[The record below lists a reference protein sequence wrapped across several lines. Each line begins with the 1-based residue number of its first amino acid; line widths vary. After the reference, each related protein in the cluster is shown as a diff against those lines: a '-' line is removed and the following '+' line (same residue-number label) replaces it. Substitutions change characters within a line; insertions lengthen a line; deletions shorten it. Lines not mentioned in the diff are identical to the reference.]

1 MNKPGMPV
9 VFLGALAL
17 GGCAPPAI
25 KGVDIQAPPQLT
37 REQVIDARRHFRVEV
52 LSFDASKPYGSG
64 FPYSDY
70 VRLRIT
76 NHSNVTLPY
85 ITPLTKRYSAGRA
98 IGWSRAPVI
107 EVHDLEPKM
116 TKTIDYYPH
125 GHLSVVPVDK
135 VTVEIESTVDEDDVR
150 LFKELRP

>member
-1 MNKPGMPV
+1 MKKPAICIALLSV
-9 VFLGALAL
+9 LAL
-17 GGCAPPAI
+17 GGCTPPAI
-25 KGVDIQAPPQLT
+25 KSMESERPAQLS

-76 NHSNVTLPY
+76 NHSNVMLPY

-98 IGWSRAPVI
+98 VGWSRAPVI
-107 EVHDLEPKM
+107 EVHDLEPRK

-135 VTVEIESTVDEDDVR
+135 VTVEIESKVDEEDVR
-150 LFKELRP
+150 FFKELLP